1 MSQAEIAGGQL
12 TPAAELPRK
21 GHRLR
26 DFSLPSTS
34 GDIVH
39 LSDYRGRANLV
50 LIVQEAN
57 DKAERLISDAAAR
70 YSEIKRLEAEV
81 VLILHSELDRP
92 AVYRRERNLPYPVV
106 TDATGDTCRALG
118 GVDVNG
124 NQAWAVYVTDRF
136 GEVFAI
142 FREIEGAALPD
153 IAEVL
158 KWLEFIEAQCP
169 ECEAPEW
176 PL

>member
-21 GHRLR
+21 GRRLR
-26 DFSLPSTS
+26 DFSLLSAS
-34 GDIVH
+34 GGMVH

-57 DKAERLISDAAAR
+57 DGAERLISDAAAR
-70 YSEIKRLEAEV
+70 YSGIRKLEAEV
-81 VLILHSELDRP
+81 VLILHSEFER
-92 AVYRRERNLPYPVV
+92 AAAYRREPNLPYAVLA
-106 TDATGDTCRALG
+106 DATGDTCKALA
-118 GVDVNG
+118 GVDAHG
-124 NQAWAVYVTDRF
+124 NPPWAVYVTDRF

-142 FREIEGAALPD
+142 FREGAALPD
-153 IAEVL
+153 ITEVL